1 MATQDPLP
9 GGENLVLRA
18 RRKKSGKAKVISL
31 VAAGVLVAGT
41 AVTVPLALNAQQP
54 APSSTATGP
63 AAAPS
68 PAPSFTKKAGVN
80 YYKQPGPQA
89 SAKTPVAPMT
99 VNVSGT
105 ETGTAVEPGAIGLS
119 LEATDLADPAMASG
133 NADLVATLKGLGKPL
148 LRFGGNAVD
157 RRFFWTSSGEP
168 MPGDRK
174 GDKAHP
180 VRTVTPK
187 DLERVK
193 TLLDAVD
200 GTINFTV
207 DLGHY
212 DPARAADMSKH
223 AARIFGK
230 RLVGITIGNEPNGYP
245 TNGLRPGSWGIQD
258 YLNELKAYAG
268 AINSA
273 APGVP
278 IIGPG
283 TYSEAWWKAFA
294 QTPLPQQRIM
304 SFHYYPLSSC
314 SGSEP
319 GDQPTMANLMSDY
332 MHPRVRDY
340 DRRAMAPAAAAG
352 LQTWLTETGPS
363 ACPGSNPTTKNHAS
377 ALWYSEFALNGLQQG
392 IKRLGFHSSLIT
404 CVGGPPL
411 SPICSGGKYL
421 QPDGAI
427 QENPSYFGLAMVADL
442 GTGKFLKLSQSG
454 GGLSYAY
461 AVKHADGST
470 SVYIANKNNPQK
482 DGQATVTLSLPGKPQ
497 TGTMTQMA
505 GPGYTAEGATVID
518 GKKALPVP
526 NAKRPTVMNFVKD
539 SPVQKFPLTSGT
551 VTVLH
556 FTY

>member
-1 MATQDPLP
+1 VATHDHLP
-9 GGENLVLRA
+9 SGGQPADRRPRRA
-18 RRKKSGKAKVISL
+18 KARKGRVVAL
-31 VAAGVLVAGT
+31 VATGALVAGAAI
-41 AVTVPLALNAQQP
+41 AVPFVLNAQQP
-54 APSSTATGP
+54 GTQSGSVV
-63 AAAPS
+63 PS
-68 PAPSFTKKAGVN
+68 PAPKFTKQPGMS

-89 SAKTPVAPMT
+89 SATRPVPPMT
-99 VNVSGT
+99 VNVADAELGT
-105 ETGTAVEPGAIGLS
+105 SIDEGAVGLS
-119 LEATDLADPAMASG
+119 LEATDLADPALSST

-157 RRFFWTSSGEP
+157 RRFFWTSSGES
-168 MPGDRK
+168 MPGDRQ

-180 VRTVTPK
+180 ARTVTPQ

-193 TLLDAVD
+193 TLVEAID
-200 GTINFTV
+200 GTVNLTV

-212 DPARAADMSKH
+212 DPARAADMSRN

-230 RLVGITIGNEPNGYP
+230 RLVGLTIGNEPNGYP
-245 TNGLRPGSWGIQD
+245 NNGLRPGTWGIQD
-258 YLNELKAYAG
+258 YLNELKAYAE
-268 AINSA
+268 AINTA

-294 QTPLPQQRIM
+294 ANPLPQQRIV

-340 DRRAMAPAAAAG
+340 DRRAMQPASAAG

-377 ALWYSEFALNGLQQG
+377 ALWYSEFAMNGLQQG

-421 QPDGAI
+421 QPDGAVE
-427 QENPSYFGLAMVADL
+427 ENVSYFGLAMVSDV
-442 GTGKFLKLSQSG
+442 GTGRFLKLEQSG

-461 AVKHADGST
+461 AVKRGDGST
-470 SVYIANKNNPQK
+470 SVYIANKNDPQK
-482 DGQATVTLSLPGKPQ
+482 DGQATVTLSLPGKPKA
-497 TGTMTQMA
+497 GTMTQMA
-505 GPGYTAEGATVID
+505 GPGYTATGATVID
-518 GKKALPVP
+518 GKKALPV
-526 NAKRPTVMNFVKD
+526 ADSKRPMVMDFVQG
-539 SPVQKFPLTSGT
+539 SSVQKFPLTSGT
-551 VTVLH
+551 ITVLH

>member
-1 MATQDPLP
+1 MATHDHLP
-9 GGENLVLRA
+9 GGGQAADRRPRRNKA
-18 RRKKSGKAKVISL
+18 RKGRVVAL
-31 VAAGVLVAGT
+31 VAAGALVAGAAI
-41 AVTVPLALNAQQP
+41 AVPFALNAQQP
-54 APSSTATGP
+54 APSESVAV
-63 AAAPS
+63 PS
-68 PAPSFTKKAGVN
+68 PAPKFTKQAGVN

-89 SAKTPVAPMT
+89 TATRPVAPMT
-99 VNVSGT
+99 VNVSASELGT
-105 ETGTAVEPGAIGLS
+105 SIDAGAVGLS
-119 LEATDLADPAMASG
+119 LEATDLADPSLSSA

-157 RRFFWTSSGEP
+157 RRFFWTSSGEA
-168 MPGDRK
+168 MPGDRQ

-180 VRTVTPK
+180 ARTVTPK

-193 TLLDAVD
+193 TLVDAID
-200 GTINFTV
+200 GTVNLTV

-212 DPARAADMSKH
+212 DPARAADMSRH

-230 RLVGITIGNEPNGYP
+230 RLVGLTIGNEPNGYP
-245 TNGLRPGSWGIQD
+245 NNGLRPGSWGISD
-258 YLNELKAYAG
+258 YLNELKTYAD

-294 QTPLPQQRIM
+294 STPLPQQRIM

-319 GDQPTMANLMSDY
+319 GDQPTLANLMSDY

-340 DRRAMAPAAAAG
+340 DRRAMQPATAAG
-352 LQTWLTETGPS
+352 LETWLTETGPS

-427 QENPSYFGLAMVADL
+427 EENPSYFGLAMVSDM
-442 GTGKFLKLSQSG
+442 GTGKFLKLEQSG

-470 SVYIANKNNPQK
+470 SVYIANKNDPQK
-482 DGQATVTLSLPGKPQ
+482 DGQATVTLSLPGKPKA
-497 TGTMTQMA
+497 GTMTQMA
-505 GPGYTAEGATVID
+505 GPGYTAAGATVID
-518 GKKALPVP
+518 GKKALPV
-526 NAKRPTVMNFVKD
+526 ADSKRPMVMDFVEG
-539 SPVQKFPLTSGT
+539 SSVQKFPLTSGT
-551 VTVLH
+551 ITVLH